1 VSIVTSAE
9 VHSPPRLHAHT
20 AERSVRVPVAFVID
34 NMGFGGTELN
44 AVRTAER
51 LDRTRFDLHVICIG
65 ADGPLS
71 ERYRAMDVP
80 VVRIELRSMYGPTML
95 SAGLRFVRYL
105 RDEHIQIVHAH
116 DMYSN
121 VFATVW
127 ARVAGTPVV
136 IASRRWWHSLPNR
149 KLRLGNAAAFRMAGA
164 VLANSPQVARS
175 VLETTH
181 LPPGRVWTVTNFA
194 DDEAFVPATAE
205 ALLRQRRAWEISDD
219 ALVVGCVARLVPV
232 KDHATLVDAFATV
245 RAEHPELH
253 LVLVG
258 DGECRRELEAQVE
271 RLGLTGAVTFTG
283 ELRGGGNHH
292 RAFDISA
299 LTSLSEGFP
308 NSLVEAMAAGVPVV
322 ATAVGGSVDAVAEG
336 ETGFLVPPR
345 NAGALALALRRL
357 AEDPALRATF
367 GSAARERARTMY
379 GAAPALRALQSMYDT
394 LLERAVA

>member
-9 VHSPPRLHAHT
+9 VHPHPRLHAHT
-20 AERSVRVPVAFVID
+20 AEGSVRVPVAFVID
-34 NMGFGGTELN
+34 NMGLGGTELN

-51 LDRTRFDLHVICIG
+51 LDRARFDLHVICIG

-71 ERYRAMDVP
+71 DRYRAMGVP
-80 VVRIELRSMYGPTML
+80 VTRIELRSMYGPTML

-194 DDEAFVPATAE
+194 DDEAFVPVAAD
-205 ALLRQRRAWEISDD
+205 ARLRQRRAWEIPDD

-232 KDHATLVDAFATV
+232 KDHATLVEAFATV
-245 RAEHPELH
+245 RAEGRDLH

-258 DGECRRELEAQVE
+258 DGECRRGLEAQVQ

-322 ATAVGGSVDAVAEG
+322 ATAVGGNVDAVAEG
-336 ETGFLVPPR
+336 VTGFLVPPR
-345 NAGALALALRRL
+345 NAGELALALRRL
-357 AEDPALRATF
+357 VENPALRDTF
-367 GSAARERARTMY
+367 GSAARERARMTY
-379 GAAPALRALQSMYDT
+379 RAAPALLALQSMYDT